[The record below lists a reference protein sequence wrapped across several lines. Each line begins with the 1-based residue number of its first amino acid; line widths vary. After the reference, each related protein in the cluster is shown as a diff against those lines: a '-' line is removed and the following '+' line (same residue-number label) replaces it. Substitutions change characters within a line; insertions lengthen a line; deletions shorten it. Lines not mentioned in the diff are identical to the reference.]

1 MQVSQLAAQGSKTV
15 LHTPAALV
23 AVLFGKRRSSLSE
36 PAAVTFSSPGEA
48 ADSDGLSAFTV

>member
-1 MQVSQLAAQGSKTV
+1 MSRLAAQGSKTV